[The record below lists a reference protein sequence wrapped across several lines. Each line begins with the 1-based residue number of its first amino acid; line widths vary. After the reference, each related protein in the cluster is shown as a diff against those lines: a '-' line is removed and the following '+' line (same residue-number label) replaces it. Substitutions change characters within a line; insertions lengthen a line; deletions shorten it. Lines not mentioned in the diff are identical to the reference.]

1 MWAVKLSMTDF
12 QSLKIHFESSQGFS
26 FCLYCELV
34 HNEMKG
40 SNGNTGRKDGRCQPE
55 GPHSNA
61 ENTDQNTEGV
71 LSKEKAEVE
80 TDRKKKGENK
90 SER

>member
-1 MWAVKLSMTDF
+1 
-12 QSLKIHFESSQGFS
+12 
-26 FCLYCELV
+26 
-34 HNEMKG
+34 MKG